1 MDPKPET
8 PLINAIITTFPG
20 LPTYNLPLPA
30 STPISSVLPRLRLL
44 LPPTLLHSRFLLTPT
59 SSHYHPPSTPLST
72 LTTSSFLT
80 LRLHPPLCGGKGGF
94 GSQLRAAGGR
104 MSSRKKRGQQENND
118 SCRNLD
124 GRRMRTVK
132 EAKALAAYLEIRPE
146 MEKKEREA
154 RKERWRKIVE
164 EAERGGRNG
173 GANARFDDVEWL
185 EATEEEKV
193 RTREA
198 VEKVMKELE
207 TGGLDEEGEGGSS
220 GSGSDVNADGD
231 DNAVGEGSS
240 AAVAPAK
247 KEVKEMK
254 FSGWDEDEEFYSS
267 SDDEEMGDIAEED
280 EDEEE
285 EEEEE
290 EPVEGKGKGK
300 QLA

>member
-1 MDPKPET
+1 MDFET
-8 PLINAIITTFPG
+8 EMPFINAIITTFPG
-20 LPTYNLPLPA
+20 LPTYNIPLPA
-30 STPISSVLPRLRLL
+30 STPVSSILPRLRLL
-44 LPPTLLHSRFLLTPT
+44 LPPTLLHSRLLLTPT
-59 SSHYHPPSTPLST
+59 SSHYHPPSATLST
-72 LTTSSFLT
+72 LTSPFLT

-173 GANARFDDVEWL
+173 GANAPRFDDLEWL
-185 EATEEEKV
+185 ENTEEERV

-198 VEKVMKELE
+198 VERVMKELE
-207 TGGLDEEGEGGSS
+207 VGRLDGERVEGEGGSS
-220 GSGSDVNADGD
+220 GSGSDVEVDGGGD
-231 DNAVGEGSS
+231 DDEDDAVGEGSS
-240 AAVAPAK
+240 ATAPAK
-247 KEVKEMK
+247 KGVKEMR
-254 FSGWDEDEEFYSS
+254 FSGWDEDDEFLSS
-267 SDDEEMGDIAEED
+267 DEEMGDIAEA
-280 EDEEE
+280 DEEE
-285 EEEEE
+285 EG
-290 EPVEGKGKGK
+290 PVEGKGKGK
-300 QLA
+300 QPA

>member
-1 MDPKPET
+1 MDSEPEM

-30 STPISSVLPRLRLL
+30 STTISSVLPRLRLL
-44 LPPTLLHSRFLLTPT
+44 LPPTLLHSRLLLTPT
-59 SSHYHPPSTPLST
+59 SSHYHPPSAPLSA

-146 MEKKEREA
+146 MGRKEREA
-154 RKERWRKIVE
+154 RKERWRKVVE

-173 GANARFDDVEWL
+173 SASTARFDDLEWL
-185 EATEEEKV
+185 ESTEEERV

-198 VEKVMKELE
+198 VERVMKELE
-207 TGGLDEEGEGGSS
+207 MGGLDGEEEGEGGSS
-220 GSGSDVNADGD
+220 GSGSDVEAHGGGDGD
-231 DNAVGEGSS
+231 IGEGSS
-240 AAVAPAK
+240 TAAPAK
-247 KEVKEMK
+247 KGVKEMK
-254 FSGWDEDEEFYSS
+254 FSGWDDEDDEFLSS
-267 SDDEEMGDIAEED
+267 DEEMSDIAEED
-280 EDEEE
+280 EEEGPVEEE
-285 EEEEE
+285 S
-290 EPVEGKGKGK
+290 KGK
-300 QLA
+300 QPA